1 MPERVL
7 NPLVNQTNSKSE
19 YLVISRGQWDPSLSP
34 EQIQKAIDEFYV
46 WLERLV
52 AEGKMKPGQRLA
64 SAGAMVSRTKIITDG
79 PYGEAKE
86 VIGGFWFILAQ
97 SLEEAAT
104 IASGNPCLNCG
115 LFFEIR
121 PIEAARASAFE
132 ITTETPA
139 ARRKSYR
146 VAG

>member
-1 MPERVL
+1 M
-7 NPLVNQTNSKSE
+7 NQRDLKSE
-19 YLVISRGQWDPSLSP
+19 YLVISRGQWDPALSP

-64 SAGAMVSRTKIITDG
+64 NAGAMVARTKIITDG

-86 VIGGFWFILAQ
+86 VIGGYWFIRAQ

-121 PIEAARASAFE
+121 PIESARASAFE
-132 ITTETPA
+132 VTTETPA
-139 ARRKSYR
+139 ARQRGYR
-146 VAG
+146 TKTWTPHSPRS